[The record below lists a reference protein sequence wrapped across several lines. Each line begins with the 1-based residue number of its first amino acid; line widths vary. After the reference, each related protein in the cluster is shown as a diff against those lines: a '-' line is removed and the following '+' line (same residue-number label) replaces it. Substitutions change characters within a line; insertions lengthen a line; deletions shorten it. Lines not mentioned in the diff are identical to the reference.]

1 VISKIKKYYK
11 IMIKFELP
19 VSDYYALIGLTIR
32 RKWSNLYAFE
42 RGKQMPLL
50 LNQISFIQYGPMGD
64 IFLTVLLAAL
74 VVALCINITKRIK
87 AEKRADRADAKLEES
102 YVDLKMAYDEVSN
115 TKTELFEKY
124 DELRE
129 NKEQMK
135 EVAYTDYLTKLP
147 NRVAFMDKLENEIK
161 KNYPGE
167 FFTVIDLDLD
177 DFKVINDTMGHLN
190 GDAVIASVADRL
202 ESVLGDEDFI
212 GRVGG
217 DEFIILF
224 NRLLSRDECEKKAV
238 EIMHIFSVEHFKA
251 MDDKDVSVSASMGV
265 LVVSRD
271 NCPSLQALTRNLDTA
286 LLVAKDSGKNAY
298 RIFDNPM
305 EQMMSNRVKLQ
316 ADMREAIMEN
326 QFELYY
332 QPQVNLKTNKVASFE
347 ALIRW
352 HHPQK
357 GLLFPDEFI
366 PVAEE
371 CGLIIE
377 LGKIVLNK
385 ACKQLAEWHKAGNKV
400 MIAVNLSAKQF
411 RDPFLIDYVTD
422 MISEYGIDPS
432 YLELEITETV
442 AIEDVNYAIRTIEK
456 LKQFGILFSLDD
468 FGTGYSSLNYLKKLP
483 VDNLK
488 IDKSFMEAVTIDN
501 EDKKIV
507 ETIISLAQ
515 ALNMLVVAEGVEE
528 DAQEEMLRRM
538 NCNKAQGFLYSRPV
552 PANVASTLL
561 A

>member
-1 VISKIKKYYK
+1 
-11 IMIKFELP
+11 
-19 VSDYYALIGLTIR
+19 
-32 RKWSNLYAFE
+32 
-42 RGKQMPLL
+42 MPLIVL
-50 LNQISFIQYGPMGD
+50 EVNLIQYGPVGD
-64 IFLTVLLAAL
+64 AVLTGLFGVLLFL
-74 VVALCINITKRIK
+74 LFVNIAKRVK
-87 AEKRADRADAKLEES
+87 AEKKAETADAKLAES
-102 YVDLKMAYDEVSN
+102 YNDLKMAYDEVSN
-115 TKTELFEKY
+115 TKSELFEKY

-129 NKEQMK
+129 NREQMK

-147 NRVAFMDKLENEIK
+147 NRVAFMNMLEKEIYK
-161 KNYPGE
+161 SYPGE
-167 FFTVIDLDLD
+167 YFTIIDIDLD
-177 DFKVINDTMGHLN
+177 DFKIINDTMGHLN
-190 GDAVIASVADRL
+190 GDAVISSVADRL
-202 ESVLGDEDFI
+202 EATLGEDDFI

-251 MDDKDVSVSASMGV
+251 MDDKEITISASMGV
-265 LVVSRD
+265 LIVSRD
-271 NCPSLQALTRNLDTA
+271 KCPSLQNLTRNLDTA
-286 LLVAKDSGKNAY
+286 LFVAKDSGKNAY

-316 ADMREAIMEN
+316 GEMREAIRDN

-332 QPQVNLKTNKVASFE
+332 QPQVNLATNRVASFE

-377 LGKIVLNK
+377 LGKLVLNK
-385 ACKQLAEWHKAGNKV
+385 ACKQLAEWHKAGNMV

-411 RDPFLIDYVTD
+411 RDPFLTDYVME
-422 MISEYGIDPS
+422 MIREYNIDPR

-442 AIEDVNYAIRTIEK
+442 AIEDVNYAIRTIEN
-456 LKQFGILFSLDD
+456 LKKFGILFSLDD

-483 VDNLK
+483 IDNLK
-488 IDKSFMEAVTIDN
+488 IDKSFMEAVTVDN

-528 DAQEEMLRRM
+528 NAQEEMLRRM

-552 PANVASTLL
+552 PANIASQMISF
-561 A
+561 

>member
-1 VISKIKKYYK
+1 
-11 IMIKFELP
+11 
-19 VSDYYALIGLTIR
+19 
-32 RKWSNLYAFE
+32 
-42 RGKQMPLL
+42 MPLL
-50 LNQISFIQYGPMGD
+50 IAKAAFIEYGPVGD
-64 IFLTVLLAAL
+64 AVLTALLAVL
-74 VVALCINITKRIK
+74 VFFLFVNIAKRIK
-87 AEKRADRADAKLEES
+87 AEKKAEKADAKLEES
-102 YVDLKMAYDEVSN
+102 YLDLKMAYDEVSN
-115 TKTELFEKY
+115 TKSQLFEKY

-129 NKEQMK
+129 NREQMK

-161 KNYPGE
+161 KSYPGE
-167 FFTVIDLDLD
+167 YFTVIDLDLD
-177 DFKVINDTMGHLN
+177 DFKIINDTMGHLN

-202 ESVLGDEDFI
+202 ESTLGDEDFI

-217 DEFIILF
+217 DEFIIFF
-224 NRLLSRDECEKKAV
+224 NRLLSREECEKKAV

-251 MDDKDVSVSASMGV
+251 MDDKEISINASMGV
-265 LVVSRD
+265 LVIARD
-271 NCPSLQALTRNLDTA
+271 NCPSLQVLNRNLDTA
-286 LLVAKDSGKNAY
+286 LFVAKDSGKNAY

-305 EQMMSNRVKLQ
+305 EQMMFNRVKLQ
-316 ADMREAIMEN
+316 SDIREAIFNN

-377 LGKIVLNK
+377 LGKLVLNK

-411 RDPFLIDYVTD
+411 RDPFLTDYVTE
-422 MISEYGIDPS
+422 MIKEYGIDPS

-442 AIEDVNYAIRTIEK
+442 AIEDVNYAIRTIEN
-456 LKQFGILFSLDD
+456 LKKFGILFSLDD
-468 FGTGYSSLNYLKKLP
+468 FGTGYSSLNYLKQLP

-488 IDKSFMEAVTIDN
+488 IDKSFMEAVTVDN
-501 EDKKIV
+501 EDRKIV

-515 ALNMLVVAEGVEE
+515 ALNMLVVAEGVEQNE
-528 DAQEEMLRRM
+528 QEEMLKRM

-552 PANVASTLL
+552 PANVASMLMTS
-561 A
+561 

>member
-1 VISKIKKYYK
+1 
-11 IMIKFELP
+11 MIKFELP

>member
-1 VISKIKKYYK
+1 
-11 IMIKFELP
+11 
-19 VSDYYALIGLTIR
+19 
-32 RKWSNLYAFE
+32 
-42 RGKQMPLL
+42 MPLL
-50 LNQISFIQYGPMGD
+50 IKQMSYIQYGPIGD
-64 IFLTVLLAAL
+64 IVLTLLLAVL
-74 VVALCINITKRIK
+74 VLILCLNIAKRIK
-87 AEKRADRADAKLEES
+87 AEKRAERADAKLEES

-115 TKTELFEKY
+115 TKTELYEKY

-147 NRVAFMDKLENEIK
+147 NRVAFMDKFENEIK

-190 GDAVIASVADRL
+190 GDAVIGSVADRL
-202 ESVLGDEDFI
+202 EAVLGNDDFI

-251 MDDKDVSVSASMGV
+251 LDDKEVSVSASMGV
-265 LVVSRD
+265 LIVSRD
-271 NCPSLQALTRNLDTA
+271 NCPSLQTLTRNLDTA

-316 ADMREAIMEN
+316 GEMREAIMQN

-332 QPQVNLKTNKVASFE
+332 QPQVNLKTNKVGSFE

-385 ACKQLAEWHKAGNKV
+385 ACKQLAEWHKNGNKV

-422 MISEYGIDPS
+422 MINEYGIDPA

-442 AIEDVNYAIRTIEK
+442 AIEDVNYAVKTIEK

-488 IDKSFMEAVTIDN
+488 IDKSFMEAVTVDN

-552 PANVASTLL
+552 PANVASTLI